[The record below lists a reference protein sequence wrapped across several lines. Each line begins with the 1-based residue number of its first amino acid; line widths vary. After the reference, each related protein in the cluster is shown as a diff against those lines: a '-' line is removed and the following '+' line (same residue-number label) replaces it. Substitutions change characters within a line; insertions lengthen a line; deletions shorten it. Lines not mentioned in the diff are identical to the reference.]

1 MTDREP
7 DQELLARLRV
17 ADPASSLPSADPD
30 RVARLLEAAM
40 SDTDT
45 TARRRE
51 SRETGTHDR
60 SPLTWAVAAAA
71 VVLIVAAGVLG
82 LVQRDQG
89 STPTAQGSV
98 TELGYAGQVGRCM
111 TPDTRVLHEQ
121 SIAFRGTLLSV
132 ADGTA
137 TFDVGHWY
145 AGGPTDLAKVTAARD
160 PMAELVGAADLTV
173 GRDYLVA
180 ASDGVV
186 TGCGFTGPA
195 AGDLQRLYDRA
206 FG

>member
-1 MTDREP
+1 VTDCEP

-45 TARRRE
+45 TARRPE
-51 SRETGTHDR
+51 SRETGTRDR

-71 VVLIVAAGVLG
+71 VLLIVAAGVLG

-98 TELGYAGQVGRCM
+98 TQLGYAGQLGRCM
-111 TPDTRVLHEQ
+111 TPDARVLGEQ
-121 SIAFRGTLLSV
+121 SIAFRGRLLSV
-132 ADGTA
+132 VDGAA
-137 TFDVGHWY
+137 TVEVGHWY
-145 AGGPTDLAKVTAARD
+145 AGGPTDLAEVTAART
-160 PMAELVGAADLTV
+160 PMTELARSADLTV

-180 ASDGVV
+180 AGDGVV
-186 TGCGFTGPA
+186 TGCGLTGPA
-195 AGDLQRLYDRA
+195 SVDRQRLYERA